1 VTFFLV
7 CQETLAPHTG
17 QSSQLFLDAND
28 GNAQFLPRLA
38 GAVVWTYKAQELQ
51 KSREVAHRGQSSQLP
66 FDANDSAEVN
76 RPKDQ
81 AKEEAWK
88 AHPEILA

>member
-1 VTFFLV
+1 VALSFSLLTIHG
-7 CQETLAPHTG
+7 PHSG
-17 QSSQLFLDAND
+17 QSSRLVLDAND
-28 GNAQFLPRLA
+28 GNAQFLPKLA

-81 AKEEAWK
+81 ANEEAWK